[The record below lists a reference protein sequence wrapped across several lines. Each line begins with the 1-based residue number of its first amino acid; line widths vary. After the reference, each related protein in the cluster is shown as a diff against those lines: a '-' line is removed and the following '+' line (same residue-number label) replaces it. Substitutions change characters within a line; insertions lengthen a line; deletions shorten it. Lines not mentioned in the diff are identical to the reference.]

1 MNLLYLANVVVAE
14 VGGDYYWHW
23 THDQEIGKAL
33 VAAGATVIAA
43 LIAITGVALT
53 ARKTTQQME
62 LSKQGTPPELTRYKE
77 WLEVSEKYKELVN
90 STNVHILGKSLSEYQ
105 EIESSREEALKRAIW
120 ERKVLSACPNVRGQ
134 KRLLNVSANLVVHG
148 NKEISSLPN
157 FRYGKYLWLEALL
170 VVPAFVGMCIVMVML
185 TVSFII
191 HLLSGDEDFI
201 GSTISFVF
209 NFLLCLYGLSFWV
222 NAAEATRINLSG
234 EQFAEYGYLRILR
247 ENLPSDKFEE
257 LFKSSSSKI
266 NNSQRCFFALWD
278 DNYRNFV
285 YCPKWVEGKF
295 AFILE
300 PIIFGLPYWVI
311 NLGHEKRGYD
321 YGEYKSEVFKI
332 KKKLIDENMNVA
344 DDKGAVQGK
353 PEEYSNKSKGGV
365 DTVDIHIRLSK

>member
-14 VGGDYYWHW
+14 VGEDYYWHW

-33 VAAGATVIAA
+33 VAACATIVAA
-43 LIAITGVALT
+43 LIAIIGVALT

-120 ERKVLSACPNVRGQ
+120 ERKVLSACPNIRGQ
-134 KRLLNVSANLVVHG
+134 KRLLNIPASLVIHG
-148 NKEISSLPN
+148 DKEISSLPN
-157 FRYGKYLWLEALL
+157 FRYGKYLWLEALI
-170 VVPAFVGMCIVMVML
+170 VVPVLVGMLITMVML

-191 HLLSGDEDFI
+191 RLLSGDEDFI
-201 GSTISFVF
+201 GSTISFML

-222 NAAEATRINLSG
+222 NAAETTRINLSG
-234 EQFAEYGYLRILR
+234 EQFAECGYLRILQ
-247 ENLPSDKFEE
+247 ENLPSDKFED
-257 LFKSSSSKI
+257 LFKSSSNKI

-285 YCPKWVEGKF
+285 YYPKWVEGKF

-300 PIIFGLPYWVI
+300 SIIFGLPYWII
-311 NLGHEKRGYD
+311 NIRHKSRGYN
-321 YGEYKSEVFKI
+321 YGEYRPEIFGFVEGTSGGDQTGQDKNLKGKKSSMSRRLVLRI
-332 KKKLIDENMNVA
+332 SKKWE
-344 DDKGAVQGK
+344 
-353 PEEYSNKSKGGV
+353 S
-365 DTVDIHIRLSK
+365 LSRG